1 MTNIVAVKKD
11 QHKNLKVS
19 SKRDLTQFAGQHIAP
34 VNVREFGQ
42 ASTSYPIVLIHDE
55 QSKQYRSIA
64 MLGLET
70 GENLYLDD
78 SKWQAIYVPQAF
90 SNIPFSLGLDPDKE
104 QTLTSCID
112 LDSPFVGEDKDVALF
127 DENGEETE
135 FYKSMHDQLGRLY
148 ESEVATQNFVK
159 MLEENDLLQELE
171 LKIDFTDGQNK
182 RLVGLFGINDKKL
195 TELADDKVLEMHK
208 SGAFMAIYAMLSSA
222 GQINR
227 LAQLRNTSNNP
238 QKVVNVQFALKQEE
252 EK

>member
-11 QHKNLKVS
+11 QHQNLKVS
-19 SKRDLTQFAGQHIAP
+19 SKRDLSQFAGQHIAP
-34 VNVREFGQ
+34 VNVREFAQ

-55 QSKQYRSIA
+55 QSNQYRSVA

-78 SKWQAIYVPQAF
+78 NKWQAIYVPQAF
-90 SNIPFSLGLDPDKE
+90 STIPFSLGLDPDKE

-171 LKIDFTDGQNK
+171 LKIDVNDGQNK

-238 QKVVNVQFALKQEE
+238 KKVVNVQFALKQEE